1 MVTIMTPFEHAL
13 SVHMLPMEI
22 KDDSKY
28 LLCPMP
34 GTLISLGMWI
44 CICICAYIYTKKI
57 EICLYCIC
65 TSIYIYIYI
74 YIYIRW

>member
-1 MVTIMTPFEHAL
+1 MIHLYRLNGSQQMVTIMTPFEHAL

-34 GTLISLGMWI
+34 GTLISLGM
-44 CICICAYIYTKKI
+44 
-57 EICLYCIC
+57 
-65 TSIYIYIYI
+65 
-74 YIYIRW
+74 